1 MAVIGSRDNLNRDP
15 RKMGA
20 FYAGYYSG
28 TRIPYN
34 GSADNPNN
42 TTFFNSMTA
51 TIAPTAYAANQYETI
66 YTVSGKGGYL
76 IHAISCQQNLSNQT
90 QAITYE
96 VTVDGVVYEIPLGTS
111 INGGYVRGYLGSAGG
126 TTLETGD
133 YDVSSS
139 NRAAMFSPTT
149 MASTS
154 DQNTSQ
160 NINNTTLDY
169 AGSTY
174 TNKGTV
180 FIQNLAAAN
189 HAPNTCCRFENSL
202 TVRVKTDRAI
212 ASSEVVSARTSGV
225 LCKLDF

>member
-1 MAVIGSRDNLNRDP
+1 MAVIGSRDNFNRDP

-20 FYAGYYSG
+20 FYSGYYSG

-34 GSADNPNN
+34 GTSDNPMG
-42 TTFFNSMTA
+42 TSFFTSMTA
-51 TIAPTAYAANQYETI
+51 TAAPTQYVANQYETI

-76 IHAISCQQNLSNQT
+76 IHAISCHQDLSNQT
-90 QAITYE
+90 QAITFE

-111 INGGYVRGYLGSAGG
+111 LNGGYVRGYLGSAGG
-126 TTLETGD
+126 TTLETGA
-133 YDVSSS
+133 YDASST
-139 NRAAMFSPTT
+139 RAAMFSPTT

-154 DQNTSQ
+154 NTNSGQ
-160 NINNTTLDY
+160 NINSTTIDY
-169 AGSTY
+169 AGA
-174 TNKGTV
+174 NNDQKGTI

-212 ASSEVVSARTSGV
+212 ASSINAGARTSAV

>member
-1 MAVIGSRDNLNRDP
+1 MAVIGSRDNFNRDP

-28 TRIPYN
+28 PRIPYN
-34 GSADNPNN
+34 GSSDNPNN
-42 TTFFNSMTA
+42 TAFFNSMTA
-51 TIAPTAYAANQYETI
+51 TATPTAYVANQYETI

-76 IHAISCQQNLSNQT
+76 IHAISCHLNSYLLT

-111 INGGYVRGYLGSAGG
+111 INEGYVRGYLGSSAG

-133 YDVSSS
+133 YDVSSN

-154 DQNTSQ
+154 NINPNQ

-169 AGSTY
+169 AGASLTE
-174 TNKGTV
+174 KGTV

-202 TVRVKTDRAI
+202 TVRVKTNRAI
-212 ASSEVVSARTSGV
+212 AGSEPAEARTSAV

>member
-1 MAVIGSRDNLNRDP
+1 MAVIGSRDNFNRDP

-34 GSADNPNN
+34 GSSDHALN

-51 TIAPTAYAANQYETI
+51 TVTPTAYVANQYETI
-66 YTVSGKGGYL
+66 YTVSGKGGSL
-76 IHAISCQQNLSNQT
+76 IHAISCHQDLSNQT
-90 QAITYE
+90 QAITFE

-111 INGGYVRGYLGSAGG
+111 LNGGYVRGYLGSVGG

-133 YDVSSS
+133 YDASST
-139 NRAAMFSPTT
+139 RAAMFSPTT

-154 DQNTSQ
+154 NSNPNQ

-169 AGSTY
+169 AGPGTAQ
-174 TNKGTV
+174 KGSI

-202 TVRVKTDRAI
+202 TVKVKTDRAI
-212 ASSEVVSARTSGV
+212 ASSLPANARTSGV